1 MMPGMPAAGM
11 PAAMP
16 GQAQQMA
23 GNPMTQFNP
32 GMMQQNPQQAAQ
44 IMQLLTLLGGL
55 GRPNPMAPGLQAPA
69 PSPKPGMP
77 SPGIPQMPQASM
89 PPGVPMGS
97 VFGGPRA

>member
-1 MMPGMPAAGM
+1 MMPGQGMPAAV
-11 PAAMP
+11 P

-55 GRPNPMAPGLQAPA
+55 GGQPNPMAPGLQGPA
-69 PSPKPGMP
+69 PSPRPAQP
-77 SPGIPQMPQASM
+77 SPGIPQMAPKAM
-89 PPGVPMGS
+89 PPGIPMQN